1 MGKITKQMQPK
12 HAETLSLWLKDFVT
26 SACST
31 PLPLLPDHLSKFPT
45 RWPFPR
51 GDLYHWIPLL
61 NRFDTILDCFCTIYN
76 LEQGPQN
83 RDFGRDLLLNQGPKT
98 DSYGDQ
104 TWDNDGLAK
113 LGYDADGDKQLI
125 EAVLKFTRTLLEHC
139 GNRSIYSSSMVL
151 NKLLNTTVLSVLLAT
166 LQVSAELAQRYQAS
180 VKRIGSAS
188 RTVSTALLGNHYQI
202 DLDRV
207 NSLALPFAKT
217 PIVSLSESVA
227 TATPTSSVK
236 GKEKGLASSHKNAAI
251 MFANDLGAVLTP
263 DKGRWN
269 GWGDIKITYTVV
281 SAAKDHPV
289 SMASDRVGSNMPS
302 TPTPLRRSTTA
313 GSQHNTPRS
322 ARQAGVDETSP
333 LSTRSP
339 LVSNDQA
346 NPSQRIFDLP
356 QSVVAST
363 SIYELL
369 ARCPA
374 DMPASAKYEVLNRLR
389 VAKALLDGAESRQQA
404 LAVRLLAI
412 TNLAYIHPETT
423 FVDKVLRHDNDETR
437 RYQLAYQLAELIHP
451 PADGSIQVPL
461 WLQSIVLAL
470 LEVISNYAA
479 RYQDVLSALNANVNH
494 GILLYV
500 IRKAVAGMKTSEPD
514 RGIHTTEVDQ
524 WRTRLFSLT
533 THLAMSTRIGAE
545 MVTAGL
551 MDILVEI
558 LKIRSDVAQRNQ
570 SMILAFLDGL
580 IWTYQNAFQSFFS
593 GSGLD
598 AISDL
603 LVTTVVDS
611 KQLVETGQGNRP
623 EHYCQVVDYQIPY
636 NQQQTLKWVL
646 KFVHHMMTNSYTY
659 GGNTDRLLR
668 NLVDKSEL
676 LGSLR
681 EIMQNTKRYG
691 SVLWTNTVT
700 VLSDFINN
708 DPTSF
713 AAISESG
720 IIVTYLE
727 AITGHP
733 VTSQPTIPPPQYA
746 EEQTTHTVDRG
757 QNNGE
762 NSRDGDNR
770 DRDDDDESSPDPSDA
785 SIQIEADTRPHP
797 PPEEEIGSSHDRRP
811 LAQGILATSD
821 AINVVPQVLNSICLN
836 NAGMKMV
843 ASSRALESFL
853 EIFES
858 PAHVNTMET
867 DPHLASNVGA
877 SFDELARHH
886 PNLRR
891 PISNAVIDM
900 VARVRSFGIYKAK
913 TAGWGA
919 KLLLS
924 DGSQNPPSADER
936 YKDQVLHPSA
946 NSATEVKAKERS
958 DNADVEM
965 SDATEASAQKG
976 APGIEESSSSA
987 TAYDEI
993 TPYVYALSSFLSAY
1007 FNNNTLKAYF
1017 INHGGI
1023 ELLLDVAELPSLP
1036 HDFCD
1041 SHASRTLHLVISQL
1055 VEQSP
1060 VLGLPSLL
1068 KRAQASV
1075 DALKPLAEYKA
1086 DAPYFAPFLA
1096 PDGRMTLDEVRS
1108 LTASAQER
1116 IFNGNKMVK
1125 ALLTA
1130 QSLIKTLYECFTSSP
1145 RSNSV
1150 QLYPI
1155 NVFDYYINLVK
1166 SLGPLLKAV
1175 LAEEGAE
1182 HNVLPQH
1189 WWAKRPAPGS
1199 DVMVSFGGAAGNQ
1212 TIGESENEIV
1222 PALAEPSDA
1231 ASGAVPAAASG
1242 THHKAPTKQE
1252 QATSRYRNYETLR
1265 ILLHSMVPST
1275 FPFFQ
1280 QLGKALFPR
1289 RERDAYSR
1297 PKHVDIAK
1305 ELSGTI
1311 LAQLAP
1317 SVDLAEPTA
1326 KEYHYWII
1334 MLHTLTEM
1342 LMDNTRAS
1350 GERPSVQVV
1359 VPVLAAFME
1368 QGGFKVLTTMVQRFS
1383 AEICKDT
1390 GDSDAGATASA
1401 RVASFGLGKI
1411 FEFFAALVNGKNISD
1426 STAQFGLLPRS
1437 TERRPDT
1444 PISHQIVVEVRMA
1457 VLPVIRETW
1466 ESTLIEKLRPEA
1478 VAKVIEIL
1486 KIISAGDQ
1494 EPSRNTPAVELFKKS
1509 KVLFNWQS
1517 QNPLLGQLEEDGADV
1532 ELAREAVFRA
1542 NGNQPSATEYS
1553 RLHKA
1558 GKAGQR
1564 NPVPSEDAY
1573 NPDRPEPINA
1583 PSQPE
1588 STVPV
1593 PAAPVDADAMAVDVV
1608 PEFASP
1614 ELDRLLGDAVLGDL
1628 GDRASVAWNGN
1639 SDVRPTVADEV
1650 QVRTNTTT
1658 PAAVTEE
1665 QARASA
1671 ETQATSKEILD
1682 EERSKLR
1689 DNLIDR
1695 SLDVVRAHPH
1705 SAIELSELISAMVF
1719 RQPNDEAR
1727 EEVGATLAN
1736 ALTSLSFDDS
1746 DSKPNGT
1753 SIAAYAHLLA
1763 LLMQEKSFF
1772 KCNIDILREKVDEYI
1787 SFLKLK
1793 GSSTSN
1799 EELPPWIP
1807 YILLI
1812 VELLLSYDEQPL
1824 EAQWKPPTNDNETA
1838 VPAVLPQ
1845 RNRIV
1850 SDEERDK
1857 LLDAILN
1864 LLPVLGKEETLAT
1877 SVLRVIVILTR
1888 KPAIAQKVGE
1898 RKNLGKLFAMVRQ
1911 LAGVG
1916 AARLKESKT
1925 TGSIMS
1931 ILRHIVE
1938 DEETLKQIMRAEV
1951 RSLFDNP
1958 QRTQRNLDLSTYL
1971 RNMAP
1976 LALRSP
1982 DLFVEITNE
1991 MTKLSRWTPGSEG
2004 SSRAQQLA
2012 LKEPESESQTKASD
2026 EEASVEPAVQATED
2040 LSIHD
2045 VKRSTETDDKEMAD
2059 APKPVIELKRPVVEN
2074 PHGIIH
2080 FLLCELLNYREVD
2093 DNEPLQVTKDT
2104 KSTVPS
2110 GSTPTESASKE
2121 ATPDNQDAT
2130 DSKDKDKDKK
2140 STKPVFRAEEH
2151 PHFIYRCFL
2160 LNCLAELLQSYNQT
2174 KVEFINF
2181 KRGASMQTNTPV
2193 KRRPNVLNYLIHDL
2207 LCQGNLSDNGDSILS
2222 KKKAATSAQAQ
2233 QVLVALV
2240 AKTGERVID
2249 KSRDRFEYDDE
2260 PDLLFVR
2267 KFVLDTILKAYERAV
2282 TPEEP
2287 VDTRYLKMQCLAE
2300 LMNHV
2305 IGEKD
2310 KETTSQR
2317 ALDSPQGR
2325 SQAQLRR
2332 MMYEKG
2338 YLDKLTSSIAEVDL
2352 SHAGVKRAIKYVL
2365 RVLRVLT
2372 DTAKELSRSH
2382 VLPSTSLP
2390 ENAEDDI
2397 ISTSSMSDMDDDR
2410 EETPDLYRNSTLG
2423 MLEPRGSDDES
2434 DDEDEDDDEEMY
2446 DDDYGDELDYGDED
2460 VSDDGEDGVSD
2471 EDEELGEMGHIEGLH
2486 GDPGVVEVIMG
2497 DEDDDMDEDDDE
2509 SEDDDMDSDDMEEM
2523 DEHIDVVEEIV
2534 DEDGNPL
2541 EDDGA
2546 SDWESESEEEDD
2558 EDEEDIDYEAE
2569 AQDLEEAH
2577 MHGMESGD
2585 IIDNLARAVMDPE
2598 DYEGDDMDDLGDHY
2612 IDDGRDEEDDED
2624 DDEDMEEDELI
2635 YDEDYPHD
2643 HPPPTLPSAL
2653 GWDTLVVEPFGGQPQ
2668 HAHRH
2673 RHGHRSPFP
2682 PGFMVGG
2689 GRDPLGDFRSY
2700 FSPRHRPNA
2709 VPSNADD
2716 GVNPLLR
2723 RNGQGREASPRP
2735 ASGSGMIG
2743 LRLPPEIFG
2752 PGAQHLSNSPIAIL
2766 NDLVASLP
2774 VMRHGQSA
2782 VHLSIT
2788 QNGRGEVREYH
2799 VAPRESRA
2807 DNRRETTYHEPQ
2819 QAVAFT
2825 PESTFERYQEEA
2837 RMVFGGAHFIEKAQ
2851 KLINILLS
2859 KLVPPAMEFEKKL
2872 KAEEE
2877 ERRKVREEERKKFEE
2892 ETRRI
2897 KEAKEAEEKAAR
2909 EKKEAEER
2917 EEHERAAAEAAAAA
2931 GERNMVSAQGNHPDV
2946 TGSQAMEGVETQES
2960 SVPSADNDAADDAS
2974 RVMTTIRGEEVDV
2987 TELGIDPDY
2996 LAALPEEFREEVI
3009 AQTVST
3015 RRSQAREEAATGEQG
3030 EVFQEFLDALPED
3043 LRLEIVQQ
3051 ERQDARRRERDEQR
3065 RQATT
3070 AGQDQIAVDMDPA
3083 SILLTFPPELRQQV
3097 LMDQGEDIMD
3107 HLPPEMAAQAR
3118 LLAQQHSAHPAVTG
3132 RSPPVVARRPGAPPA
3147 ESGENNENKV
3157 QRRTVVQMLDKPG
3170 VATLLRL
3177 MFISQIGSIRNYLFS
3192 VLADVCENRQNRLEV
3207 ISTIL
3212 LILQE
3217 GSTDMDAVER
3227 SFSQLSVKA
3236 KKPKDKDV
3244 DPKTPQNLKRTLT
3257 SLSTTV
3263 QQQSNSEI
3271 SPLMVV
3277 HQCLD
3282 LLQDLSTKNPHIPM
3296 LFLTEHEAVGSS
3308 LKRTLSR
3315 KGKAKDSKAHKYAI
3329 NSLLTLLDRDLVMES
3344 SVVMAYLA
3352 DLLNKITVPLAT
3364 MERRRREALDKAAR
3378 EAKKKTAESAAEAE
3392 EASTTAAQPASNP
3405 AAEDTTV
3412 DTGANVEVKE
3422 PRGDSAETRGQSENS
3437 KANDKSS
3444 TNQKT
3449 PRQMQV
3455 PIIPPHNLTLVV
3467 KIFVA
3472 RECSSK
3478 TFQNT
3483 ISAIKNLSA
3492 IPGAKATFGQELV
3505 RQARVLSEN
3514 IVADLDELLPHIEK
3528 ATSGTEI
3535 QGVALAKFSPGASEQ
3550 NKLLRVLTALDHLFD
3565 NKKKNDKADEDAETS
3580 INEKQ
3585 DLVTS
3590 LYHNSTFSMM
3600 WEKLSACL
3608 SAIRERE
3615 NMVNVATILLP
3626 LIESLMVVCKNTAM
3640 NDDSQTQ
3647 NQTSKEMLLSS
3658 PPPEN
3663 RMAGLFFTF
3672 TEEHRRI
3679 LNELVRNSPKLMSGT
3694 FSLLVKNPK
3703 VLEFDNKRNYF
3714 NRSVHSRSSNN
3725 QRPSF
3730 PALQLSVRRE
3740 HVFHDSF
3747 KSLYFK
3753 TGDEMKYGK
3762 LNIRFHNEEGV
3773 DAGGVTREWFQVLS
3787 RQMFDAN
3794 YALFIPVS
3802 SDRTTFH
3809 PNKLSGINDEHLMF
3823 FKFIGRI
3830 IGKALYEGRVL
3841 DCYFSRAVYK
3851 RILGKSVSV
3860 KDMESFDPDYYKSL
3874 VWMLDN
3880 DITDIITETFSVEDD
3895 EFGVTRTV
3903 DLCTGGRDIAVT
3915 EENKHDY
3922 VRLVVE
3928 HKLLSSVKEQMEH
3941 FLKGFHDIIP
3951 ADLISIFNE
3960 QELELLISGLPDI
3973 DVDDWKSNTEY
3984 HNYTPSSP
3992 QIQWFWRAIRSF
4004 DKEERAKLL
4013 QFVTGTSK
4021 VPLNGFKELEGMN
4034 GINRFNIHRDY
4045 GNKERLPSSHTCF
4058 NQLDLPEY
4066 ENYEMLR
4073 QQLMK
4078 AITAGS
4084 DYFGFA

>member
-12 HAETLSLWLKDFVT
+12 HAENLSPWLKDFVA

-31 PLPLLPDHLSKFPT
+31 PLPLLPDHLAKFPT

-61 NRFDTILDCFCTIYN
+61 NRFDNILDCFCTTYN
-76 LEQGPQN
+76 LDQGPQT
-83 RDFGRDLLLNQGPKT
+83 RDFGCDLLLNQGAKT
-98 DSYGDQ
+98 EAYGDK
-104 TWDNDGLAK
+104 TWDTESLSK
-113 LGYDADGDKQLI
+113 LGYRDGGDGQLI
-125 EAVLKFTRTLLEHC
+125 EAVLDFTRVLLEHC

-151 NKLLNTTVLSVLLAT
+151 NKLLNTTVLSVIIAT
-166 LQVSAELAQRYQAS
+166 LRVSSELAQRYQAS
-180 VKRIGSAS
+180 VKRIGTTS

-207 NSLALPFAKT
+207 HNLALPFPKT
-217 PIVSLSESVA
+217 PIVSLSDSVGA
-227 TATPTSSVK
+227 STPASSAK
-236 GKEKGLASSHKNAAI
+236 GKEKASQSSQRNAAV
-251 MFANDLGAVLTP
+251 MFANDLGAVLTT
-263 DKGRWN
+263 DNSRWN
-269 GWGDIKITYTVV
+269 GWGDIKVSYTV
-281 SAAKDHPV
+281 SSPARDQTAT
-289 SMASDRVGSNMPS
+289 MAPERAISSIPS

-322 ARQAGVDETSP
+322 ARQADDTSP
-333 LSTRSP
+333 LSVRSP
-339 LVSNDQA
+339 VVSTDYGSS
-346 NPSQRIFDLP
+346 SQRIFDLP

-369 ARCPA
+369 SRCPA
-374 DMPASAKYEVLNRLR
+374 DMPAAARYEVLNRLR
-389 VAKALLDGAESRQQA
+389 VSKALLGGAGSRQQA

-412 TNLAYIHPETT
+412 TNLSYIHPENI
-423 FVDKVLRHDNDETR
+423 FVEKVLRYDNDETR
-437 RYQLAYQLAELIHP
+437 RFQLAYQLAELIHP

-470 LEVISNYAA
+470 LEAISNYPS

-500 IRKAVAGMKTSEPD
+500 IRKAVAGMKTDDADHGSQV
-514 RGIHTTEVDQ
+514 TELDQ

-570 SMILAFLDGL
+570 SMILAFIDGL
-580 IWTYQNAFQSFFS
+580 IWSYQNAFQSFFS
-593 GSGLD
+593 GAGLD

-603 LVTTVVDS
+603 LVTTVTEAN
-611 KQLVETGQGNRP
+611 KLVEAGQGNKP
-623 EHYCQVVDYQIPY
+623 ENLSQTVDYEIHY

-646 KFVHHMMTNSYTY
+646 KFVHHMMTNSYSY

-681 EIMQNTKRYG
+681 DIMLNTKRFG

-720 IIVTYLE
+720 MIVGYLE
-727 AITGHP
+727 AITSRP
-733 VTSQPTIPPPQYA
+733 VANQPVNQPTNDLASQPSQDA
-746 EEQTTHTVDRG
+746 EA
-757 QNNGE
+757 QNADA
-762 NSRDGDNR
+762 RDTD
-770 DRDDDDESSPDPSDA
+770 DADDDSSPDTSDA
-785 SIQIEADTRPHP
+785 SIQLETDNRPHP
-797 PPEEEIGSSHDRRP
+797 PPEEELAASHDRP
-811 LAQGILATSD
+811 LAQGILSSSD

-836 NAGMKMV
+836 NNGMKMV
-843 ASSRALESFL
+843 VSSRALELFL
-853 EIFES
+853 DIFES
-858 PAHVNTMET
+858 PIHVNTMEA

-886 PNLRR
+886 PALRR

-900 VARVRSFGIYKAK
+900 VARVRSLGFHKAK

-919 KLLLS
+919 KLLVN
-924 DGSQNPPSADER
+924 DGALKPTSADETL
-936 YKDQVLHPSA
+936 KDRLASDTP
-946 NSATEVKAKERS
+946 TDGKPGRS
-958 DNADVEM
+958 DLDVEM
-965 SDATEASAQKG
+965 SDAAEASKA
-976 APGIEESSSSA
+976 ASTNDEPSSSV
-987 TAYDEI
+987 TAHDDI

-1017 INHGGI
+1017 VQSGGI
-1023 ELLLDVAELPSLP
+1023 EQLLDIAELPSLP

-1055 VEQSP
+1055 VEHSP

-1068 KRAQASV
+1068 RRAQASV
-1075 DALKPLAEYKA
+1075 DSLKPLAEYNG
-1086 DAPYFAPFLA
+1086 DAPYFGPFLT
-1096 PDGRMTLDEVRS
+1096 PDEKLTIEQLRGLDAEM
-1108 LTASAQER
+1108 QER
-1116 IFNGNKMVK
+1116 IFQGTRMVK
-1125 ALLTA
+1125 ALLTT
-1130 QSLIKTLYECFTSSP
+1130 QSLIKTLYECFTASP

-1155 NVFDYYINLVK
+1155 NVFDYYLDLIK

-1189 WWAKRPAPGS
+1189 WWAKRPTPGN
-1199 DVMVSFGGAAGNQ
+1199 DVMASFGGPGAA
-1212 TIGESENEIV
+1212 V
-1222 PALAEPSDA
+1222 AEPDTENPRTVDELPGA
-1231 ASGAVPAAASG
+1231 GSGAQSSSSS
-1242 THHKAPTKQE
+1242 TQQKAPSKQE
-1252 QATSRYRNYETLR
+1252 QATARYRNYETLR
-1265 ILLHSMVPST
+1265 VVLHSLVPST

-1280 QLGKALFPR
+1280 QLGKALLPR
-1289 RERDAYSR
+1289 RERDPYSR
-1297 PKHVDIAK
+1297 PKHIDLARQ
-1305 ELSGTI
+1305 LSATI
-1311 LAQLAP
+1311 LDQLKP
-1317 SVDLAEPTA
+1317 SVALAEPTA

-1342 LMDNTRAS
+1342 LMDSTRS
-1350 GERPSVQVV
+1350 TGDRSSTQIVM
-1359 VPVLAAFME
+1359 PVLVAFLE
-1368 QGGFKVLTTMVQRFS
+1368 QGGFEVLTHMVQRFS
-1383 AEICKDT
+1383 QEIRKEEN
-1390 GDSDAGATASA
+1390 DSDAGTTASA

-1411 FEFFAALVNGKNISD
+1411 FDFFAALVNGKNVSD
-1426 STAQFGLLPRS
+1426 SAAQFALLPRPND
-1437 TERRPDT
+1437 RRPEA
-1444 PISHQIVVEVRMA
+1444 PIFHQIVVEVRLA
-1457 VLPVIRETW
+1457 VLPIIRDTW
-1466 ESTLIEKLRPEA
+1466 ESALIEKLRPET

-1486 KIISAGDQ
+1486 KTISTGDQ
-1494 EPSRNTPAVELFKKS
+1494 EPSAGDNRSALEILRKS
-1509 KVLFNWQS
+1509 TVPFPWQAH
-1517 QNPLLGQLEEDGADV
+1517 NLLLTGLQEDGADL
-1532 ELAREAVFRA
+1532 ELAREAVYRA

-1564 NPVPSEDAY
+1564 NPIPLADVESAA
-1573 NPDRPEPINA
+1573 RPEPSRPA
-1583 PSQPE
+1583 SQQDG
-1588 STVPV
+1588 
-1593 PAAPVDADAMAVDVV
+1593 PATSANTGDVAADVDAMAVDVAPRLNV
-1608 PEFASP
+1608 PG
-1614 ELDRLLGDAVLGDL
+1614 ELDRLLGDEPLPNYIGTWTPIPTADGT
-1628 GDRASVAWNGN
+1628 ASSA
-1639 SDVRPTVADEV
+1639 RPTDTRVAP
-1650 QVRTNTTT
+1650 NTST
-1658 PAAVTEE
+1658 PANTAGQQAQTEKSST
-1665 QARASA
+1665 A
-1671 ETQATSKEILD
+1671 KEVLD
-1682 EERSKLR
+1682 EERAKLR
-1689 DNLIDR
+1689 KNLIDR

-1705 SAIELSELISAMVF
+1705 SAIEISELISAAVF
-1719 RQPNDEAR
+1719 RQQNDEGVR
-1727 EEVGATLAN
+1727 DEVGATLAN
-1736 ALTSLSFDDS
+1736 ALTSLSFDDT
-1746 DSKPNGT
+1746 DSKSNGT

-1772 KCNIDILREKVDEYI
+1772 KCNIDTLRDKVDEYI
-1787 SFLKLK
+1787 SFLNLK
-1793 GSSTSN
+1793 ALPTSN

-1812 VELLLSYDEQPL
+1812 VELLLSYDEQPI
-1824 EAQWKPPTNDNETA
+1824 EAQWKPPSAENDTVA
-1838 VPAVLPQ
+1838 SPVLP
-1845 RNRIV
+1845 NRDLIV
-1850 SDEERDK
+1850 SDDQRLE
-1857 LLDAILN
+1857 LLEAILR
-1864 LLPVLGKEETLAT
+1864 LLPVLGKEETIAT

-1888 KPAIAQKVGE
+1888 KPSIAQKVGE
-1898 RKNLGKLFAMVRQ
+1898 KKNLQRLFVMAKQ
-1911 LAGVG
+1911 LAGAG
-1916 AARLKESKT
+1916 AARLKETKT
-1925 TGSIMS
+1925 TSSIMT

-1938 DEETLKQIMRAEV
+1938 DEDTLKQIMRAEV
-1951 RSLFDNP
+1951 RSLFENP
-1958 QRTQRNLDLSTYL
+1958 QRTQRNLDLATYL

-1982 DLFVEITNE
+1982 DLFVEVTNE

-2012 LKEPESESQTKASD
+2012 LKEPDSEPNLSATDKD
-2026 EEASVEPAVQATED
+2026 ASVEPAVQATED
-2040 LSIHD
+2040 LSIND
-2045 VKRSTETDDKEMAD
+2045 VKQSTETDDKEMAD
-2059 APKPVIELKRPVVEN
+2059 APKPATELKRPVVEN

-2093 DNEPLQVTKDT
+2093 DKEPSQAAKDA
-2104 KSTVPS
+2104 KSTASP
-2110 GSTPTESASKE
+2110 GATTTEVAPKD
-2121 ATPDNQDAT
+2121 APADDQDAA
-2130 DSKDKDKDKK
+2130 DNKDKDRK
-2140 STKPVFRAEEH
+2140 SSKPTFKAEDH
-2151 PHFIYRCFL
+2151 PIFIYRCFL
-2160 LNCLAELLQSYNQT
+2160 LNCLAELLQSYTQT

-2181 KRGASMQTNTPV
+2181 KRSAPLQTNTPV
-2193 KRRPNVLNYLIHDL
+2193 KPRSSVLNYLIHDL
-2207 LCQGNLSDNGDSILS
+2207 LCQGSLVDTGDSIWS

-2240 AKTGERVID
+2240 AKTGERVTD
-2249 KSRDRFEYDDE
+2249 KNRDRFEYDDE

-2267 KFVLDTILKAYERAV
+2267 KFVLDTILKAYERAA

-2287 VDTRYLKMQCLAE
+2287 VDTRYPKMQCLAE
-2300 LMNHV
+2300 LMNHI

-2310 KETTSQR
+2310 KESTSQR

-2338 YLDKLTSSIAEVDL
+2338 YLDKLTASIAEVDL
-2352 SHAGVKRAIKYVL
+2352 SHASVKRAIKYVL

-2382 VLPSTSLP
+2382 VLPSASLP
-2390 ENAEDDI
+2390 DNADDDI

-2410 EETPDLYRNSTLG
+2410 EETPDLYRNSALG

-2446 DDDYGDELDYGDED
+2446 DDEYGDELDYGDEE

-2471 EDEELGEMGHIEGLH
+2471 EDEELGEMGEIEGLH
-2486 GDPGVVEVIMG
+2486 GEPGVVEVIMG
-2497 DEDDDMDEDDDE
+2497 EDDDDMDEDDDE
-2509 SEDDDMDSDDMEEM
+2509 ISDDDMDSDNM
-2523 DEHIDVVEEIV
+2523 DDHVVEEIV
-2534 DEDGNPL
+2534 DEDGNPI

-2546 SDWESESEEEDD
+2546 SDWESDTDDEDEDD
-2558 EDEEDIDYEAE
+2558 EDVDYEAE
-2569 AQDLEEAH
+2569 AQELEEAH
-2577 MHGMESGD
+2577 MHGMEPGD

-2612 IDDGRDEEDDED
+2612 LDDGRDEDDDED

-2643 HPPPTLPSAL
+2643 HPPPNLPSAL
-2653 GWDTLVVEPFGGQPQ
+2653 GWDTLVVEPFGG
-2668 HAHRH
+2668 HNHHHRH

-2682 PGFMVGG
+2682 PGFMVGGG

-2709 VPSNADD
+2709 APNNADD

-2735 ASGSGMIG
+2735 APGSGMIG
-2743 LRLPPEIFG
+2743 LRLPPDIFG
-2752 PGAQHLSNSPIAIL
+2752 PGAQMSNSPIAIL

-2774 VMRHGQSA
+2774 VMRHGPSA

-2799 VAPRESRA
+2799 VAPREPRA

-2819 QAVAFT
+2819 QAVAFA

-2837 RMVFGGAHFIEKAQ
+2837 RMVFGGAHFVEKAQ
-2851 KLINILLS
+2851 KLMNIILS

-2892 ETRRI
+2892 EARRI

-2917 EEHERAAAEAAAAA
+2917 EEQQRLAAEAAAVS
-2931 GERNMVSAQGNHPDV
+2931 GEQTVTSNQDAQPEV
-2946 TGSQAMEGVETQES
+2946 APQAMEGVESQ
-2960 SVPSADNDAADDAS
+2960 DAS
-2974 RVMTTIRGEEVDV
+2974 STTDNEATGDSSRVLTVIRGEEVDV
-2987 TELGIDPDY
+2987 TELGIDPEY

-3030 EVFQEFLDALPED
+3030 EVFQEFLDALPEE
-3043 LRLEIVQQ
+3043 LRMEIVQQ
-3051 ERQDARRRERDEQR
+3051 ERQEARRRERDEQR
-3065 RQATT
+3065 RQTTT
-3070 AGQDQIAVDMDPA
+3070 ASQDQIAVDMDPA

-3118 LLAQQHSAHPAVTG
+3118 LLAQQHSVHPAVTG
-3132 RSPPVVARRPGAPPA
+3132 RSPPVATRRPGAPQA
-3147 ESGENNENKV
+3147 ESGETNENKV
-3157 QRRTVVQMLDKPG
+3157 QRRTVVQMLDKAG

-3227 SFSQLSVKA
+3227 SFSQLSLKA
-3236 KKPKDKDV
+3236 KKSKDKEA
-3244 DPKTPQNLKRTLT
+3244 DPRTPQNLKRTLT
-3257 SLSTTV
+3257 TLSATG

-3271 SPLMVV
+3271 SPLLVV

-3282 LLQDLSTKNPHIPM
+3282 LLLDLSTKNPHIPM
-3296 LFLTEHEAVGSS
+3296 LFLTEHEAVGST

-3315 KGKAKDSKAHKYAI
+3315 KGKTKDSKAHKYAI

-3352 DLLNKITVPLAT
+3352 DLLNKVTVPLAT
-3364 MERRRREALDKAAR
+3364 MERRRREALEKAAR
-3378 EAKKKTAESAAEAE
+3378 EAKKKAVDVGEGSTAAMPNSNSETAES
-3392 EASTTAAQPASNP
+3392 TTAKP
-3405 AAEDTTV
+3405 TV
-3412 DTGANVEVKE
+3412 G
-3422 PRGDSAETRGQSENS
+3422 AETADEPDQSKNIDRTDAGQ
-3437 KANDKSS
+3437 KGA
-3444 TNQKT
+3444 
-3449 PRQMQV
+3449 RQLQDPV
-3455 PIIPPHNLTLVV
+3455 IPPHNLTLVV

-3505 RQARVLSEN
+3505 RQARLLSEN
-3514 IVADLDELLPHIEK
+3514 IVADLDELLPHIVK

-3565 NKKKNDKADEDAETS
+3565 NKKKNEKDADVEAS
-3580 INEKQ
+3580 KNEKQ

-3590 LYHNSTFSMM
+3590 LYHNSTFSTM

-3640 NDDSQTQ
+3640 NDDPQTQ
-3647 NQTSKEMLLSS
+3647 KQSSKEMLLSS
-3658 PPPEN
+3658 PPPED

-3694 FSLLVKNPK
+3694 FALLVKNPK

-3794 YALFIPVS
+3794 YALFTPVS

-3903 DLCTGGRDIAVT
+3903 DLCPNGRDIAVT
-3915 EENKHDY
+3915 DENKHEY

-3984 HNYTPSSP
+3984 HNYTPSSQ

-4045 GNKERLPSSHTCF
+4045 GNKDRLPSSHTCF

-4066 ENYEMLR
+4066 ESYETLR
-4073 QQLMK
+4073 AQVMK